1 MRLTRVQVT
10 NFGCYQDRVFDLT
23 RPKTFLL
30 GLNNSGKS
38 TVLDAIRWLLL
49 GRCAGLDRAGR
60 GIAEALVRQGTPD
73 DQPMTVAANIVLGDK
88 SYLLT
93 RTWAHGSTTFS
104 VGGPHAFA
112 GPSEGQHQGWLSIL
126 GISEAALE
134 ATLDAE
140 TFLTANHADA
150 KGLLLGV
157 LAASVTVPTTGE
169 VIPVE
174 EADRRYTAA
183 YEARTSLGR
192 SLKALPAAIEPS
204 EPVGDLDGVK
214 AKVQALEVERLKLT
228 EARGEATGL
237 SERAWAEFDQLEK
250 DQTRLKARR
259 AGLVK
264 DIPAEALADLPA
276 AIATVEERVGLAT
289 AKIVELE
296 RQLDAARES
305 TYVAGNTPDDVLET
319 IAKHDPKK
327 GCVLHPDI
335 ECKTSLTQFVT
346 FVKKAKRGQAAPEG
360 EGTSSPFDVLKLAL
374 ADARKHE
381 VTLDRQRVSLVDAQQ
396 GVQVIDEDLDS
407 IISRLDELAPT
418 LPERGIPDGIKKLDA
433 DIAALTERIEKGKAL
448 TLKKQL
454 LATAW
459 KTYET
464 AVTTRAEIKAQHE
477 QAEADVKIYGPTGIR
492 LKALQEAVG
501 TFEAGVNKTLVIFG
515 YEFAVSAD
523 PWGVLVNGRPLA
535 RLSKSERLR
544 VGIAFQIAMAK
555 HTGLDVTLIDSV
567 DWLLK
572 DQRRA
577 LMKALSTAGLGQ
589 VILAKAQEPGDE
601 MKIDEAATQVIQI

>member
-10 NFGCYQDRVFDLT
+10 NFGCYEDRVFDLT

-112 GPSEGQHQGWLSIL
+112 GPSEGQYQGWLSIL

-264 DIPAEALADLPA
+264 DIPAEVLATLQA
-276 AIATVEERVGLAT
+276 SIERVEEASGEAT
-289 AKIVELE
+289 KHVIELE
-296 RQLDAARES
+296 RQFEMAREAS
-305 TYVAGNTPDDVLET
+305 ET
-319 IAKHDPKK
+319 LGRPQLTAERLDEIAQHDPKK
-327 GCVLHPDI
+327 GCVYSSEI
-335 ECKTSLTQFVT
+335 ECKTSQTQFVI
-346 FVKKAKRGQAAPEG
+346 FVKKARKGEPIAATP
-360 EGTSSPFDVLKLAL
+360 KLATL
-374 ADARKHE
+374 LPALDDARKQE
-381 VTLDRQRVSLVDAQQ
+381 VALDKLRLKYVEAQQ
-396 GVQVIDEDLDS
+396 GLQVIDEDLDS

-477 QAEADVKIYGPTGIR
+477 QAEADVKIYGPAGIR

-544 VGIAFQIAMAK
+544 VGMAFQIAMAK

-577 LMKALSTAGLGQ
+577 LMKALGTAGLGQ

-601 MKIDEAATQVIQI
+601 MRIDESVTQVIQI